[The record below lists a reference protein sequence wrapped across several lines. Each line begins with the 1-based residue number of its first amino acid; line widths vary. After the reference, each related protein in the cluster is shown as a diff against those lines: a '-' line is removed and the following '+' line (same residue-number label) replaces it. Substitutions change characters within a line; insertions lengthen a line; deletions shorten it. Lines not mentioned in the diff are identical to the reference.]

1 MKIATGIALLLA
13 IGFFLPLSE
22 TNGALAGLDPHKV
35 KLGLAFFV
43 CIAWLWMTEALP
55 LAVTALLVP
64 VLGTVMM
71 LTDVKTSLASFAAPP
86 IFLFF
91 GGFALAAALSAQGL
105 DRWIAEKLGR
115 LGKGKFV
122 SVSIYLF
129 LGTALLSMWM
139 SNTATTAM
147 ILPLALGI
155 LNQFKTEGKKA
166 HNAHFLLLGIAYSAS
181 IGGLGTIVGS
191 PPNGIA
197 AKQLGITFSQWMAF
211 GVPAVIVLLP
221 AMIATLYFMLKPS
234 NAEGGEIVLP
244 DESETFVFTAPR
256 ILTLGIFAL
265 TALAWIFSAKLGP
278 LLGIA
283 EADTW
288 IALAAV
294 IALAATNVVSW
305 REIES
310 GTDWGVLFLFGGGL
324 ALSAILGSSG
334 ASLFMARLLG
344 AAMDAWPLWAIVAA
358 VVGFVIFLTELSS
371 NTASAA
377 LFVPIFYTMAKE
389 FDLPASSLVLPLALA
404 ASCAFM
410 LPVGTPPNAI
420 VFGTGR
426 IPQRTMIRVGFVLNI
441 LFIILISALGL
452 VFFGK

>member
-13 IGFFLPLSE
+13 IVFFLPLSD
-22 TNGALAGLDPHKV
+22 TNAALAGLDPHKV

-155 LNQFKTEGKKA
+155 LNQFKTVGKKA

-234 NAEGGEIVLP
+234 NAEGGEIDLP

-256 ILTLGIFAL
+256 IITLGIFAL
-265 TALAWIFSAKLGP
+265 TALSWIFSAKLGP

-288 IALAAV
+288 IALVAV
-294 IALAATNVVSW
+294 IALATANVVSW

-344 AAMDAWPLWAIVAA
+344 AAMEPWPLWAIVAA

-371 NTASAA
+371 NTATAA

-441 LFIILISALGL
+441 LFIVLISALGL